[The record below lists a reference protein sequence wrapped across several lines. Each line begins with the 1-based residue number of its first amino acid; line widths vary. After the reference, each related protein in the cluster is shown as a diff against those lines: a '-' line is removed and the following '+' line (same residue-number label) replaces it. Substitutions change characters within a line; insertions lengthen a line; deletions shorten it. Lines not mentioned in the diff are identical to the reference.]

1 MNLQSRTKERKYNN
15 EKNITRGITCYN
27 YNFGVVSGTQIKNV
41 CTMESY
47 NKLGERELKRRCK
60 DLGEN
65 VIMYSCIE
73 TVHYYRMSLAFFLE
87 NAERVEK
94 EDDK

>member
-1 MNLQSRTKERKYNN
+1 M
-15 EKNITRGITCYN
+15 KNITRGITCYN

-60 DLGEN
+60 DLGEKL
-65 VIMYSCIE
+65 SC
-73 TVHYYRMSLAFFLE
+73 TLASKQPTTI
-87 NAERVEK
+87 ACPWASS
-94 EDDK
+94 

>member
-1 MNLQSRTKERKYNN
+1 M
-15 EKNITRGITCYN
+15 KNITRGVTCYN

-47 NKLGERELKRRCK
+47 NK

-65 VIMYSCIE
+65 VIMYACIE
-73 TVHYYRMSLAFFLE
+73 TVHYYRMSLSFFLE
-87 NAERVEK
+87 NAEKVNK
-94 EDDK
+94 EEGEQ

>member
-1 MNLQSRTKERKYNN
+1 
-15 EKNITRGITCYN
+15 
-27 YNFGVVSGTQIKNV
+27 
-41 CTMESY
+41 MESY

-65 VIMYSCIE
+65 VIMYSCTE
-73 TVHYYRMSLAFFLE
+73 TVHYRMSMGFFLE

-94 EDDK
+94 EEGK

>member
-1 MNLQSRTKERKYNN
+1 M
-15 EKNITRGITCYN
+15 KNITRGVTCHN

-47 NKLGERELKRRCK
+47 NKLGEREIKRRCK

-73 TVHYYRMSLAFFLE
+73 TVHYYRMSLSFFLE
-87 NAERVEK
+87 NAEKVNK
-94 EDDK
+94 EEGEQ

>member
-1 MNLQSRTKERKYNN
+1 M
-15 EKNITRGITCYN
+15 KNITRGVTCYN

-47 NKLGERELKRRCK
+47 NKLGEREIKRRCK
-60 DLGEN
+60 AFGEN

-73 TVHYYRMSLAFFLE
+73 TVHYYRMSLGFFLE
-87 NAERVEK
+87 NAEKVNK
-94 EDDK
+94 EEGEQ

>member
-1 MNLQSRTKERKYNN
+1 M
-15 EKNITRGITCYN
+15 KNITRGITCYS
-27 YNFGVVSGTQIKNV
+27 YNFGVVSGTQIKNIG
-41 CTMESY
+41 TMESY

-65 VIMYSCIE
+65 VIMYSCTE
-73 TVHYYRMSLAFFLE
+73 TVHYYRMSMAFFLE

-94 EDDK
+94 EEGK

>member
-1 MNLQSRTKERKYNN
+1 M
-15 EKNITRGITCYN
+15 KNITRGVTCYN

-41 CTMESY
+41 CIMESY
-47 NKLGERELKRRCK
+47 NKLGEREIKRRCK

-73 TVHYYRMSLAFFLE
+73 TVHYYRMSLSFFLE
-87 NAERVEK
+87 NAEKVNK
-94 EDDK
+94 EEGEQ

>member
-1 MNLQSRTKERKYNN
+1 M
-15 EKNITRGITCYN
+15 KNITRGITCYN

-60 DLGEN
+60 DLGEKLSR
-65 VIMYSCIE
+65 I
-73 TVHYYRMSLAFFLE
+73 LASKQHTTI
-87 NAERVEK
+87 ACPWASS
-94 EDDK
+94 